1 MSYMLIDLNQVLI
14 SNLMQHLKHV
24 AKSNEM
30 NEDLIRHMCINT
42 IRASVRQF
50 KSKYPNVV
58 LCCDNRHYWRKDFFP
73 FYKSQ
78 RKSDREASGYD
89 WGMIFDTLN
98 KIRDE
103 LKSYFPYKVI
113 DVHGAE
119 ADDVIAVLAARLSPH
134 GDILILSSDK
144 DFGQLQKY
152 PNVTQY
158 SPILK
163 RFIKI
168 DDPKSFVREH
178 IIRGDRGDGIPNI
191 LSADNTFAAGE
202 RQKVISSK
210 KLQEWMAQDVETFC
224 NTDALLRGFK
234 RNQTLVDFDYI
245 PNEVQSGI
253 ASAFDEAK
261 PATKQVML
269 NYFIEKGLKTM
280 IESIGD
286 F

>member
-1 MSYMLIDLNQVLI
+1 
-14 SNLMQHLKHV
+14 MQHLKQV
-24 AKSNEM
+24 AKPNEISA
-30 NEDLIRHMCINT
+30 DLIRHMCINT
-42 IRASVRQF
+42 IRSNVKQF

-58 LCCDNRHYWRKDFFP
+58 LCCDNKHYWRKDYFP

-78 RKSDREASGYD
+78 RKHDREASGYD
-89 WGMIFDTLN
+89 WAMIFDVLN

-103 LKSYFPYKVI
+103 LKTYFPYKVI
-113 DVHGAE
+113 DVDGAE
-119 ADDVIAVLAARLSPH
+119 ADDVIAVLTARMAPH
-134 GDILILSSDK
+134 GNVLILSSDK

-178 IIRGDRGDGIPNI
+178 TIKGDRGDGIPNF
-191 LSADNTFAAGE
+191 LSPDNCFAAGE
-202 RQKVISSK
+202 RQRVISSK
-210 KLQEWMAQDVETFC
+210 KLQEWLGQDVETFC
-224 NTDALLRGFK
+224 TTDTMLRGFK
-234 RNQTLVDFDYI
+234 RNQMLVDFDYI
-245 PNEVQSGI
+245 PSEVQDRI
-253 ASAFDEAK
+253 VKAFDTAE

-269 NYFIEKGLKTM
+269 DYFIEKRLTVM
-280 IESIGD
+280 IESISD

>member
-24 AKSNEM
+24 AKSNEL

-42 IRASVRQF
+42 IRANVRQF

-58 LCCDNRHYWRKDFFP
+58 LCCDNRHYWRKDYFP

-103 LKSYFPYKVI
+103 LKEFFPYKVI
-113 DVHGAE
+113 DVEGAE
-119 ADDVIAVLAARLSPH
+119 ADDVIAVLTARMAPH
-134 GDILILSSDK
+134 GDVLILSSDK

-168 DDPKSFVREH
+168 DDPKSFIREH
-178 IIRGDRGDGIPNI
+178 IIKGDRGDGIPNF
-191 LSADNTFAAGE
+191 LSADNVFAVGE

-210 KLQEWMAQDVETFC
+210 KLTEWLKEDVEKFC
-224 NTDALLRGFK
+224 TTDTMLRGYK

-245 PNEVQSGI
+245 PSEVQERIVES
-253 ASAFDEAK
+253 FDGSK

-269 NYFIEKGLKTM
+269 NYFIEKGLKAM